1 MLCILYKIEWA
12 DNGVYWKYY
21 GDISGR
27 EIIEVSQLIYDDP
40 RFAKI
45 KYKLVD
51 FLDIDSINISKDEAA
66 EIVGLHKA
74 AALSN
79 GNIENAVV
87 TSSNGELANKFAFF
101 FSNLCWEFFVFQ
113 DREKGNNWLTSKC
126 T

>member
-1 MLCILYKIEWA
+1 MYEIEWA
-12 DNGVYWKYY
+12 DNGVYWKYF

-27 EIIEVSQLIYDDP
+27 EIIEASQLIYNDS

-51 FLDIDSINISKDEAA
+51 FLDIDSISLSKEEAA

-79 GNIENAVV
+79 DNIEHAVV
-87 TSSNGELANKFAFF
+87 TSSNGELANKFACF
-101 FSNLCWEFFVFQ
+101 FSNLCCEFYVFQ
-113 DREKGNNWLTSKC
+113 DRAKGNNWLSSKC
-126 T
+126 SC

>member
-1 MLCILYKIEWA
+1 MYEIEWG
-12 DNGVYWKYY
+12 DNGVYWKYH
-21 GDISGR
+21 GDISGG
-27 EIIEVSQLIYDDP
+27 EIIEVSQLIYSDP
-40 RFAKI
+40 RFDKI

-51 FLDIDSINISKDEAA
+51 FLDIDSISLSKDEAA
-66 EIVGLHKA
+66 KIVSLHKA

-101 FSNLCWEFFVFQ
+101 FSSLCWEFFVFQ
-113 DREKGNNWLTSKC
+113 DRDKGNNWLASKC